1 MNNMGIDDAIIDAWV
16 GQKNG
21 MNQKVKNSNFSV
33 CAFFF
38 GGFYF
43 IYRKMY
49 LIGIIDLIITM
60 AVSAILNFIQLTEL
74 MVNGNLMILL
84 SIIPAAIAIINGFI
98 FYPLY
103 RNHIR
108 SKLQQNRN
116 MNPFQVAQMKGGVS
130 SAGAGISIGVVF
142 VIAVILVVLLAGIG
156 MVLFGGIL
164 NELSDRI
171 NGKSDSDFYNDYY
184 NNYYDYD
191 YDYDYDDYDWNQLMK
206 EYEIDFENDY
216 NWDI

>member
-1 MNNMGIDDAIIDAWV
+1 MN
-16 GQKNG
+16 
-21 MNQKVKNSNFSV
+21 
-33 CAFFF
+33 
-38 GGFYF
+38 
-43 IYRKMY
+43 
-49 LIGIIDLIITM
+49 GIIDLIITM

-191 YDYDYDDYDWNQLMK
+191 YDDYDWNQLMK

>member
-1 MNNMGIDDAIIDAWV
+1 
-16 GQKNG
+16 
-21 MNQKVKNSNFSV
+21 
-33 CAFFF
+33 
-38 GGFYF
+38 
-43 IYRKMY
+43 
-49 LIGIIDLIITM
+49 
-60 AVSAILNFIQLTEL
+60 
-74 MVNGNLMILL
+74 
-84 SIIPAAIAIINGFI
+84 
-98 FYPLY
+98 
-103 RNHIR
+103 
-108 SKLQQNRN
+108 
-116 MNPFQVAQMKGGVS
+116 
-130 SAGAGISIGVVF
+130 
-142 VIAVILVVLLAGIG
+142 